1 MKRVSMKDIA
11 IDVGCSIAA
20 VSKVLNDSRG
30 STWVGEELRER
41 IQRAA
46 VELGYA
52 ANVSAQALRGNRA
65 LGVGVVVR
73 ASGEET
79 RLTGG
84 FSTALISGV
93 EMEVRQRGLALTLIG
108 EPTGPDSGQTALRY
122 LAQGR
127 VNALVGVPA
136 ESRDFIPPLDASKGA
151 VVWAA
156 APGQQ
161 EQPNV
166 VLDPEP
172 GLAAGL
178 QHLVENGHRSICLLG
193 DLGEN
198 RVQDQALPD
207 RLRYCQEWLAAAGV
221 RSFSPEVTTGRAS
234 PWPDWWKNM
243 LERGRQTILRVYQEK
258 QPPVPTAV
266 FALTE
271 IVCQGA
277 LYGLLELG
285 KRIPEDVS
293 LMGFGNVRSQLFL
306 PPLTSVSQEL
316 PLIGRRAAA
325 LTLERFEGRIFS
337 PQYVEKIPSRLVV
350 RESVG
355 VAR

>member
-11 IDVGCSIAA
+11 THVGCSIAS
-20 VSKVLNDSRG
+20 VSKVVNESRG
-30 STWVGEELRER
+30 STWVGEELRDR
-41 IQRAA
+41 IRQAA
-46 VELGYA
+46 LELGYY
-52 ANVSAQALRGNRA
+52 ANISAQALQANRA

-108 EPTGPDSGQTALRY
+108 EPAGEESGATAIRY

-127 VNALVGVPA
+127 VDALVGVPA
-136 ESRDFIPPLDASKGA
+136 ESRDFVTRLDALSGPMI
-151 VVWAA
+151 WAA
-156 APGQQ
+156 APGNYR
-161 EQPNV
+161 QPNV

-178 QHLVENGHRSICLLG
+178 QHLVEHGHRSICLLG
-193 DLGEN
+193 DWGED
-198 RVQDQALPD
+198 RVQDQALPA
-207 RLRYCQEWLAAAGV
+207 RLKFCQEWLAAAGIGSV
-221 RSFSPEVTTGRAS
+221 SPPVVTGREGA
-234 PWPDWWKNM
+234 WPDWWKNM
-243 LERGRQTILRVYQEK
+243 LERGRQTILRIYRDK
-258 QPPVPTAV
+258 KGSAPTAV

-271 IVCQGA
+271 VIGQGA

-285 KRIPEDVS
+285 KRIPEEVS
-293 LMGFGNVRSQLFL
+293 LLGFGNVRSQLFL

-316 PLIGRRAAA
+316 SLIGRRAASLA
-325 LTLERFEGRIFS
+325 LEKLEGRTF
-337 PQYVEKIPSRLVV
+337 PAGFVETIPSRLVV

-355 VAR
+355 RAG